1 MFRSLVTLLVALPML
16 MPPGMCICQF
26 APTGKVSAAP
36 PSWAGQRPV
45 GHTSNS
51 RAECRCNSCREQ
63 VAAAGLPTDG
73 EDRPASPNEAPV
85 GPGQHAPGCPA
96 AHGDVPTKMAA
107 STAVTIP
114 FDAHPQCFFSL
125 VAEPAARVGRGREG
139 VSRPAV
145 SPPFFIS
152 HCTLLI

>member
-26 APTGKVSAAP
+26 APTGKVSASP
-36 PSWAGQRPV
+36 PSWAGQRQTD
-45 GHTSNS
+45 HTTDS
-51 RAECRCNSCREQ
+51 RVDCRCDSCRER
-63 VAAAGLPTDG
+63 AAATG
-73 EDRPASPNEAPV
+73 EDRPASPDEAPV
-85 GPGQHAPGCPA
+85 GPGKHAPGCPA
-96 AHGDVPTKMAA
+96 AYGDVPTKMAA
-107 STAVTIP
+107 STTVTIHL
-114 FDAHPQCFFSL
+114 DAHPQCFFSL
-125 VAEPAARVGRGREG
+125 VAEPAALVGRGREG